1 MKKIFEIATAVFFC
15 FVAIER
21 AFAGEFFTAI
31 LCVMIIV
38 NLAADQQTEEVLKM
52 YKKGIKSLN
61 DYNRHLKD
69 LNRSAHA
76 KTKNLSEQIR
86 GAWVE
91 NLNC

>member
-1 MKKIFEIATAVFFC
+1 MKKIFEIATAAFFC

-52 YKKGIKSLN
+52 YKKAHQISGIQKQVSLRQ
-61 DYNRHLKD
+61 D
-69 LNRSAHA
+69 
-76 KTKNLSEQIR
+76 Q
-86 GAWVE
+86 
-91 NLNC
+91 

>member
-61 DYNRHLKD
+61 DYNRSLEARNTANNTKI
-69 LNRSAHA
+69 
-76 KTKNLSEQIR
+76 KNLSEQIR
-86 GAWVE
+86 GS
-91 NLNC
+91 LG